1 MLFRSSNITGVV
13 AEREMTPELRT
24 ILKQSVL
31 ELSKSLDTDKQELL
45 QDVIERV
52 IFRGLPTDLEAER
65 LIGALIQ
72 ATTALEFAKNDE
84 NWKRNRRKR
93 INPSK

>member
-1 MLFRSSNITGVV
+1 M
-13 AEREMTPELRT
+13 RT
-24 ILKQSVL
+24 ILKQSIF
-31 ELSKSLDTDKQELL
+31 ELSDSLDSDKKELL

-52 IFRGLPTDLEAER
+52 ILRGLPTDMEAER

-72 ATTALEFAKNDE
+72 ATTALELANNDE